1 MEGLWDAVRARAVA
15 PALQAAVWACMAMS
29 VMLVIEVTY
38 MSLVSLVAIKLLR
51 RVPERRYKWEALPSD
66 ESGQG
71 EDEEAAV
78 SSGGGQAFPM
88 VLVQIPMYNEREVRC
103 SPWCSAA
110 RASPCCC

>member
-1 MEGLWDAVRARAVA
+1 M
-15 PALQAAVWACMAMS
+15 
-29 VMLVIEVTY
+29 
-38 MSLVSLVAIKLLR
+38 SLVAIKLLR

-71 EDEEAAV
+71 EDEEATV
-78 SSGGGQAFPM
+78 GGGGQDFPM

-110 RASPCCC
+110 RFPLLLLILNYGHSHFPEQFCSEL